1 MKFVIASLL
10 ALSLVGCA
18 GRTEYGECIGIDG
31 HENPKY
37 EYNYSVRNVVIGTI
51 FFETIIVPAIV
62 VFSELKCPVGTR

>member
-31 HENPKY
+31 KENPKY

-51 FFETIIVPAIV
+51 FAETLVVPLV
-62 VFSELKCPVGTR
+62 VLFSELKCPIGTR